1 MTQTFHMGGICLGS
15 RRVYSVGITQVEIY
29 VMFPPVSRSQNFG
42 IKHLGGNYYF
52 VIYKQEP

>member
-1 MTQTFHMGGICLGS
+1 MGGICLGS
-15 RRVYSVGITQVEIY
+15 RRVYGVGITQVEIY